1 MGEVESTEIADFC
14 INIKHLL
21 GGHMTDIDLS
31 TVPLSALTAEI
42 KRRRDEWESAQKDL
56 VGFGV
61 SAPVAITKRSKHVSN
76 PVSNPMKD
84 AAVERWSQWASY
96 KKDHPNASTKDY
108 FAWRRKQK
116 A

>member
-1 MGEVESTEIADFC
+1 
-14 INIKHLL
+14 
-21 GGHMTDIDLS
+21 MTDIDLS

-42 KRRRDEWESAQKDL
+42 KRRMTEFTEAQHMMS
-56 VGFGV
+56 GFV
-61 SAPVAITKRSKHVSN
+61 PSIPASVTKRSRHVN
-76 PVSNPMKD
+76 NPMKD

-108 FAWRRKQK
+108 FAWKRKQK

>member
-1 MGEVESTEIADFC
+1 
-14 INIKHLL
+14 
-21 GGHMTDIDLS
+21 MTDIDLS

-42 KRRRDEWESAQKDL
+42 KRRRDEWEAAQNDL
-56 VGFGV
+56 SGFGGT
-61 SAPVAITKRSKHVSN
+61 SAPVAITKRAKHVST

-108 FAWRRKQK
+108 FKWRRQQK